1 MITGTAVIFYKE
13 AFHLSVK
20 RNKKILCNFYTFSAV
35 YPKIHKKMS
44 FHAVSIHFPPQ
55 VLYNSNV
62 IYQ

>member
-1 MITGTAVIFYKE
+1 MIYRF
-13 AFHLSVK
+13 LSIIVY
-20 RNKKILCNFYTFSAV
+20 RFFLCNFCAFPAF

-44 FHAVSIHFPPQ
+44 FHAVSIYFSIH